1 MARKISQKQKKNR
14 SAKPVKLTR
23 YAKPPARLESTAKT
37 LRKTAL
43 KDRAGTAAKRADVID
58 TLVAASAQALSL
70 RIDPAWRASVK
81 RNLHV
86 ILKHAAL
93 VDQFSL
99 PDDVEPAP
107 VFRA

>member
-1 MARKISQKQKKNR
+1 MARKINQKQKKHRLAKPVKRMR
-14 SAKPVKLTR
+14 SAKP
-23 YAKPPARLESTAKT
+23 PGRLKSSAKT
-37 LRKTAL
+37 SRNTSRTSRTSAV
-43 KDRAGTAAKRADVID
+43 AKRPDVID
-58 TLVAASAQALSL
+58 TLVAASAEALSL
-70 RIDPAWRASVK
+70 PIDPAWRASVK
-81 RNLHV
+81 RNLQV